1 MTSMP
6 CTAAVAPAP
15 ASFRAGLFAAAAILL
30 APAAAPAQL
39 VLSDCVHRWAAD
51 GDAVDAI
58 GSDDGTIT
66 GDVTYAPGHFNQAFN
81 FNTGY
86 LSFGTTAGN
95 FGTSPFTV
103 SFWFKTTQETGFALL
118 TKRPVCMYSNMLDVR
133 HNAADNLQS
142 ELSQGSAPQTGVTQ
156 TDGPHFDGQW
166 HHFAYRR
173 DGTNLITL
181 VDGCIHDMAQ
191 MTTVVNLQN
200 TAPFRLGR
208 SPCTGFDGTQPFT
221 GQIDEVQ
228 LYDRALT
235 IGEIKQLAGLEPLS
249 ADLNCD
255 GIVNGVDLA
264 ILLGAWGPCPTPTSS
279 GGGACPADLNS
290 SGNVNG
296 LDLALLLGQ
305 WT

>member
-15 ASFRAGLFAAAAILL
+15 ASFRAGLLAAAAILL

-58 GSDDGTIT
+58 GVDDGTIT

-133 HNAADNLQS
+133 QVTSAGVLT
-142 ELSQGSAPQTGVTQ
+142 ELSQGTAPQTGLTY
-156 TDGPHFDGQW
+156 TDVPYSDGQW
-166 HHFAYRR
+166 HHFAFRR
-173 DGTNLITL
+173 DGTTLTSLI
-181 VDGCIHDMAQ
+181 DGCVQDADTMSV
-191 MTTVVNLQN
+191 VVNLQ
-200 TAPFRLGR
+200 TSAPFRLGR

-228 LYDRALT
+228 LYSRALS
-235 IGEIKQLAGLEPLS
+235 IGEIKQLAGLAPLS

-264 ILLGAWGPCPTPTSS
+264 ILLGAWGPCPTPTAG

-296 LDLALLLGQ
+296 LDLAILLGQ